1 MNNERDIA
9 MNTQPDAEDLGVELE
24 VDTNPMSALVD
35 DMRIYFNRCIDEEL
49 KNASEGIED
58 AERAATALRFARRFM
73 MQRYE
78 QRLQCKGRLTLD
90 EDVERHVR

>member
-1 MNNERDIA
+1 MTDPGQTDVIT
-9 MNTQPDAEDLGVELE
+9 NTSTGRLPDPT
-24 VDTNPMSALVD
+24 DTSPMSALVD

-78 QRLQCKGRLTLD
+78 NRLQGKGRLSL
-90 EDVERHVR
+90 ESDVARHVR

>member
-1 MNNERDIA
+1 MVPRGFDTDYTAPSQERF
-9 MNTQPDAEDLGVELE
+9 E

-35 DMRIYFNRCIDEEL
+35 DMRIYFNRYIDEEL

-78 QRLQCKGRLTLD
+78 NRLQGKGRLSLD
-90 EDVERHVR
+90 EDLDRYVR